1 MGSEVNV
8 MDVKNDL
15 VTMSREEFSLV
26 KDKEGWTAILVGGI
40 CMILLGLLWLRNVN
54 RKLKEFKN

>member
-1 MGSEVNV
+1 